1 MKGPTP
7 LRPEMPTFWWL
18 SRAGYLRY
26 MIRELTCIWVGAW
39 VGMAIVG
46 LVRLRQGPE
55 AWEAFLAAIGSVP
68 GIIFQIV
75 ALLFVLYHT
84 ASWFRLAPSTMPIW
98 IGETRVP
105 SGWIELAHYAAWILA
120 SLVILY
126 LVGV

>member
-7 LRPEMPTFWWL
+7 WQPEMPALWWL
-18 SRAGYLRY
+18 SQPNYVRY
-26 MIRELTCIWVGAW
+26 MLRELTCIWVGAW

-46 LVRLRQGPE
+46 LIRLRQGPE
-55 AWEAFLAAIGSVP
+55 AWEGFLGALGSAP
-68 GIIFQIV
+68 GIVFQIV

-84 ASWFRLAPSTMPIW
+84 VSWFRLAPSTMPIW

-120 SLVILY
+120 SLLILY